1 MLRVPLELIGMLV
14 LLAIGAAYC
23 TFAIRDDFR
32 RDDGTMDRWGIV
44 EGLASLF
51 FILAMLVSAA
61 LQVAVRYAFSDD
73 VDLPWTEEFGRL
85 ALVWAAFWGA
95 AVLQR
100 VDDHIR
106 MTVVYDLMRPSMQWL
121 LRIIG
126 DVVTIVILLP
136 LVWLGWETARG
147 LDIMHTIALGMPLS
161 TFAYP
166 VPIAGLLMLAHTV
179 ALLARR
185 LTGRELGPAVGTP
198 IRS

>member
-1 MLRVPLELIGMLV
+1 MLA
-14 LLAIGAAYC
+14 LLALGAAYC
-23 TFAIRDDFR
+23 TYAIRDDFR
-32 RDDGTMDRWGIV
+32 RADGTTDPWGIV
-44 EGLASLF
+44 EGLLSVF
-51 FILAMLVSAA
+51 FILAMLVSAG

-95 AVLQR
+95 ATLQR

-106 MTVVYDLMRPSMQWL
+106 MTVVYDLVRPGTQWI
-121 LRIIG
+121 LRVTG

-136 LVWLGWETARG
+136 LIWLGWETARG
-147 LDIMHTIALGMPLS
+147 LDIMHTISLGMPLS

-166 VPIAGLLMLAHTV
+166 VPIAGFLMLVHTV

-185 LTGRELGPAVGTP
+185 LTGREIGPAIAP
-198 IRS
+198 PHRS

>member
-1 MLRVPLELIGMLV
+1 MLRVPSELIGMLV
-14 LLAIGAAYC
+14 ALAAFATYC
-23 TFAIRDDFR
+23 TYAVREDFR
-32 RDDGTMDRWGIV
+32 RDDGTIDRWGIV

-51 FILAMLVSAA
+51 FMLAMLVSAA
-61 LQVAVRYAFSDD
+61 LQVVVRYVFSDD
-73 VDLPWTEEFGRL
+73 IDVPWTEEFGRL

-95 AVLQR
+95 AALQR
-100 VDDHIR
+100 MDDHIR
-106 MTVVYDLMRPSMQWL
+106 MTVLYDLLPARAKWL
-121 LRIIG
+121 LRVSG
-126 DVVTIVILLP
+126 DVITIAILVP

-185 LTGRELGPAVGTP
+185 LTGRE
-198 IRS
+198 IRPTLAPPLRS